1 MMPLFIAGL
10 GMGSAI
16 IALFQQSM
24 MMIES
29 KDSGTAS
36 GSMQS
41 LQHIA
46 MAVGIGIVGQLFFIS
61 LDISTN
67 AQFAFKYC
75 IYFSTGIYLPHKQKN
90 YFKAASFRR
99 KHFRKRKGGIKYK
112 KPC

>member
-75 IYFSTGIYLPHKQKN
+75 IYYSGFIFLLVFIYLISKKIILRQQVSGGN
-90 YFKAASFRR
+90 TSE
-99 KHFRKRKGGIKYK
+99 KGKEA
-112 KPC
+112 